1 MRIAIFTDTY
11 LPDKNGV
18 ATSVRQIKEGFEKK
32 GHTVYIFCPNSR
44 REILGE
50 NNVYRCLS
58 IKLNHKV
65 DARIAFPNKSRIRKI
80 ICKYQP
86 EIIHTHSEFTMG
98 KIGKRLALE
107 LNIPIVH
114 TNHTMW
120 DFYLHYL
127 GILKYLTNP
136 DKIMKKFYDQ
146 IHHFIYPSIK
156 AKDKY
161 FKLSKQSDYKIIPNG
176 VDRDLFIKQIDKSR
190 EKEILS
196 KYGIIENDR
205 VIVFVGRLNKEKNI
219 HLLIEHLKD
228 FLVDNKN
235 YKLILI
241 GKGREESAI
250 KRFRQKFGLEKQI
263 ILIGTIPWE
272 EMYYYY
278 RASDVFASLSRSE
291 VYPMTVIEALTAGAP
306 AVLINDV
313 IYKDVILQGKNGFLI
328 DNYGDIHKYI
338 DEITGDE
345 EKLRAFKKNTE
356 ETSPAF
362 SSLFFIER
370 IEEYYSEIIKNHATN
385 AICKNRQCE

>member
-18 ATSVRQIKEGFEKK
+18 ATSIKQIKEGFEKK

-44 REILGE
+44 SAPLEE

-65 DARIAFPNKSRIRKI
+65 DARIAFPNKSRIKKI
-80 ICKYQP
+80 IRKYQP

-98 KIGKRLALE
+98 KIGKKMALE
-107 LNIPIVH
+107 QNIPIVH

-136 DKIMKKFYDQ
+136 DKIMKKFYSQ
-146 IHHFIYPSIK
+146 VHHFIYPSIK
-156 AKDKY
+156 ARDKY
-161 FKLSKQSDYKIIPNG
+161 FKLAKQSDYKIIPNG
-176 VDRDLFIKQIDKSR
+176 VDRDLFIKHLDTTKR
-190 EKEILS
+190 KEILN
-196 KYGIIENDR
+196 KHGICENDKI
-205 VIVFVGRLNKEKNI
+205 IVFVGRLNKEKNI
-219 HLLIEHLKD
+219 HLLIKHLRNL
-228 FLVDNKN
+228 LVDNKN

-241 GKGREESAI
+241 GKGREENEI
-250 KRFRQKFGLEKQI
+250 RRFKRKFGLERQI

-278 RASDVFASLSRSE
+278 KISDVFASLSKSE
-291 VYPMTVIEALTAGAP
+291 VYPMTVIEALTAGTP

-313 IYKDVILQGKNGFLI
+313 IYKDVISQGKNGFLI
-328 DNYGDIHKYI
+328 DNYEDIHKYI
-338 DEITGDE
+338 NEIIGDE
-345 EKLRAFKKNTE
+345 GKLKVFQKNTE
-356 ETSPAF
+356 DSSLSF
-362 SSLFFIER
+362 SSSFFIEK
-370 IEEYYSEIIKNHATN
+370 IEEYYCEIIKNYTTSTV
-385 AICKNRQCE
+385 C